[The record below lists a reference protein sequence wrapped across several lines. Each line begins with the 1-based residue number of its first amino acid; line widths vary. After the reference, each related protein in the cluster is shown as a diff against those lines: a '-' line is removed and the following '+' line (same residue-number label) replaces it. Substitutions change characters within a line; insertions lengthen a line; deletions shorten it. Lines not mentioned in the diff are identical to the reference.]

1 MFYLK
6 LAGQNIRKSMGVFAS
21 FVLASLVLFTLICS
35 MFLLMLSPVMET
47 MGSGAV
53 SIGLGVVVLTIFSV
67 IIEIYSF
74 NFLMKQRAREFGL
87 YNMLGMNK
95 KKVALI
101 ASLELIMIFLLVVVL
116 GSVLAGVFANVL
128 YLIFVNL
135 TNYSDLHFSI
145 SPLAF
150 AMTASLFAGIF
161 FLLELLA
168 IRTIGK
174 TSPLILFRASEKGE
188 KEPKGNVLLAALGVV
203 GLGIGYYLSL
213 SSKAEG
219 VALIFR
225 FFIAVLFVIAGTYLF
240 YISFMTWY
248 LKARRKNKRYF
259 YTPEH
264 FITTSQMIFRMKQH
278 AKGLANIT
286 LLAVMAFVTIATT
299 TSLYTGMSSMTSGL
313 YPKETSITYKVADRS
328 QGESAYQ
335 QSVLS
340 HFPEKAEDS
349 LSYLTYQAGLVYDGG
364 KEIVISP
371 ETIANKEIVISPETI
386 ANPNFSKM
394 AFTYFITQDDF
405 RKLGNDLPELAANQV
420 AFMRPSEKPL
430 LKKLVLGDHTFENVA
445 NLDQAIFP
453 DITNTLNA
461 AVMVVS
467 DDTVLNTVREYYESN
482 NPQGYQVS
490 LDYRVFTDLTDEEV
504 TSIGEQTGDSYN
516 INDANGEFLGY
527 AMQKSDFN
535 NLLMGFR
542 GGFLFTGFLLGISFL
557 LGAALIIYYKQY
569 SEGHEDKKSYKI
581 LQEVG
586 MSATAVKKTINS
598 QTLTVFFMPLAM
610 ATLHFVISLVMLKQ
624 MLLTLGVTS
633 SLMIYT
639 VSGITLLAVALIYFV
654 IYKWTSR
661 TYYRII
667 ER

>member
-6 LAGQNIRKSMGVFAS
+6 LAGQNIRKSMGVFAP

-35 MFLLMLSPVMET
+35 MFLLMLSPVMKS
-47 MGSGAV
+47 MGTGAV
-53 SIGLGVVVLTIFSV
+53 SIGLGIVVLTIFSL
-67 IIEIYSF
+67 IMEIYSF
-74 NFLMKQRAREFGL
+74 NFLMQQRTREFGL

-95 KKVALI
+95 KKVALV
-101 ASLELIMIFLLVVVL
+101 ASIELFFIFLLVIVL
-116 GSVLAGVFANVL
+116 GSALAGVFANVL

-150 AMTASLFAGIF
+150 AMTAFLFAVIF
-161 FLLELLA
+161 FILELLA

-174 TSPLILFRASEKGE
+174 TSSLILFRASEKGE
-188 KEPKGNVLLAALGVV
+188 KEPKGNVLLAALGVLS
-203 GLGIGYYLSL
+203 LGVGYYLSL
-213 SSKAEG
+213 SSKAAG
-219 VALIFR
+219 LAVIYR

-278 AKGLANIT
+278 ATGLANIT
-286 LLAVMAFVTIATT
+286 LLSVMAFVTIATT
-299 TSLYTGMSSMTSGL
+299 TSLYTGMSSMTSRL
-313 YPKETSITYKVADRS
+313 YPKETSITYPVSDRS
-328 QGESAYQ
+328 QGETVYQ

-340 HFPEKAEDS
+340 HFPEKTHDS

-364 KEIVISP
+364 EEIVISP
-371 ETIANKEIVISPETI
+371 VTISDPD
-386 ANPNFSKM
+386 FSKI

-420 AFMRPSEKPL
+420 AFIRPSEKPS
-430 LKKLVLGDHTFENVA
+430 LKKLVLGEQTFENVV

-461 AVMVVS
+461 AVIVVS

-482 NPQGYQVS
+482 KPQGYPVS

-504 TSIGEQTGDSYN
+504 ASIGQQTGDSYN

-535 NLLMGFR
+535 NMLLGFT

-557 LGAALIIYYKQY
+557 LGVALIIYYKQY

-586 MSATAVKKTINS
+586 MSQKAVKKTINS
-598 QTLTVFFMPLAM
+598 QTLLVFFMPLAM
-610 ATLHFVISLVMLKQ
+610 ATLHFFVALVMLKQ
-624 MLLTLGVTS
+624 MLMVFGVVS
-633 SLMIYT
+633 SSMIYT
-639 VSGITLLAVALIYFV
+639 VSGITLLAVALFYFI

>member
-6 LAGQNIRKSMGVFAS
+6 LAGQNIRKSMGVFAP

-35 MFLLMLSPVMET
+35 MFLLMLSPVMKT
-47 MGSGAV
+47 MGTGAV
-53 SIGLGVVVLTIFSV
+53 SIGLGVVVLTIFSL
-67 IIEIYSF
+67 IMEIYSF
-74 NFLMKQRAREFGL
+74 NFLMQQRTREFGL

-95 KKVALI
+95 KKVALV
-101 ASLELIMIFLLVVVL
+101 ASIELFFIFLLVIVL
-116 GSVLAGVFANVL
+116 GSALAGVFANVL

-150 AMTASLFAGIF
+150 AMTAFLFAGIF
-161 FLLELLA
+161 FILELLA

-188 KEPKGNVLLAALGVV
+188 KEPRGNLLLAALGVIS
-203 GLGIGYYLSL
+203 LGVGYYLSL
-213 SSKAEG
+213 SSKAAG
-219 VALIFR
+219 LAVIYR

-248 LKARRKNKRYF
+248 LKARRKNKGYF

-278 AKGLANIT
+278 ATGLANIT

-299 TSLYTGMSSMTSGL
+299 TSLYTGMANMTSGL
-313 YPKETSITYKVADRS
+313 YPKETSITYPVADRS
-328 QGESAYQ
+328 QGESVYQ

-340 HFPEKAEDS
+340 HFPEKADDS

-364 KEIVISP
+364 EEIVISP
-371 ETIANKEIVISPETI
+371 ETIS
-386 ANPNFSKM
+386 NPDFSKM
-394 AFTYFITQDDF
+394 AYTYFIAQDDF

-420 AFMRPSEKPL
+420 VFMRPSEKPS
-430 LKKLVLGDHTFENVA
+430 LKKLVLGDQNFENVA
-445 NLDQAIFP
+445 NLDKAIFP

-467 DDTVLNTVREYYESN
+467 DDSVLETIRSYYEAN

-504 TSIGEQTGDSYN
+504 ASIGQQTGDSYN
-516 INDANGEFLGY
+516 INNANGEFLGY

-535 NLLMGFR
+535 NMLMGFT

-569 SEGHEDKKSYKI
+569 SEGYEDKKSYKI

-586 MSATAVKKTINS
+586 MSQKAVKKTINS
-598 QTLTVFFMPLAM
+598 QTILVFFMPLAM
-610 ATLHFVISLVMLKQ
+610 ATLHFVVALVMLKQ
-624 MLLTLGVTS
+624 MLMMFGVVS
-633 SLMIYT
+633 SSMIYT
-639 VSGITLLAVALIYFV
+639 VSVITLMAVALIYFV

>member
-6 LAGQNIRKSMGVFAS
+6 LAGQNIRKSMGVFAP

-35 MFLLMLSPVMET
+35 MFLLMLSPVMKT

-67 IIEIYSF
+67 IMEIYSF

-101 ASLELIMIFLLVVVL
+101 ASLELMMIFLLVVVL

-128 YLIFVNL
+128 YLIFVNI
-135 TNYSDLHFSI
+135 THYSDLHFGI
-145 SPLAF
+145 APLAF
-150 AMTASLFAGIF
+150 AMTAFLFAGIF

-203 GLGIGYYLSL
+203 GLGVGYYLSL
-213 SSKAEG
+213 SSKSAG
-219 VALIFR
+219 LAVIYR

-278 AKGLANIT
+278 ATGLANIT

-299 TSLYTGMSSMTSGL
+299 TSLYTGMSSMTGAL
-313 YPKETSITYKVADRS
+313 YPKETSITYKVSDRS
-328 QGESAYQ
+328 QGEAAYQ

-340 HFPEKAEDS
+340 HFPEKANDS

-364 KEIVISP
+364 EEIVISP
-371 ETIANKEIVISPETI
+371 KNIS
-386 ANPNFSKM
+386 NPDFSKM
-394 AFTYFITQDDF
+394 AFTYFITQGDF

-420 AFMRPSEKPL
+420 VFMRPSEKPS
-430 LKKLVLGDHTFENVA
+430 LKKLVLGDQSFENVA
-445 NLDQAIFP
+445 NLDKAIFP

-504 TSIGEQTGDSYN
+504 ASIGEQTGEIYEILDE
-516 INDANGEFLGY
+516 NGEYIGNV
-527 AMQKSDFN
+527 MQRSDFN
-535 NLLMGFR
+535 NLLMGFT

-586 MSATAVKKTINS
+586 MSTAAVKKTINS
-598 QTLTVFFMPLAM
+598 QILIVFFMPLVM
-610 ATLHFVISLVMLKQ
+610 ATLHFVIALVMLKQ
-624 MLLTLGVTS
+624 MLLSFGVTS

>member
-6 LAGQNIRKSMGVFAS
+6 LAGQNIRKSMGVFAP

-35 MFLLMLSPVMET
+35 MFLLMLSPVMKS
-47 MGSGAV
+47 MGTGAV
-53 SIGLGVVVLTIFSV
+53 SIGLGVVVLTIFSL
-67 IIEIYSF
+67 IMEIYSF
-74 NFLMKQRAREFGL
+74 NFLMQQRTREFGL
-87 YNMLGMNK
+87 YNVLGMNK
-95 KKVALI
+95 KKVALV
-101 ASLELIMIFLLVVVL
+101 ASIELFFIFLLVIVL
-116 GSVLAGVFANVL
+116 GSALAGVFANVL

-150 AMTASLFAGIF
+150 AMTAFLFAVIF
-161 FLLELLA
+161 FILELLA

-188 KEPKGNVLLAALGVV
+188 KEPKGNVLLAALGVLS
-203 GLGIGYYLSL
+203 LGVGYYLSL
-213 SSKAEG
+213 SSKAAG
-219 VALIFR
+219 LAVIYR

-248 LKARRKNKRYF
+248 LKAHRKNKRYF

-264 FITTSQMIFRMKQH
+264 FVTTSQMIFRMKQH
-278 AKGLANIT
+278 ATGLANIT
-286 LLAVMAFVTIATT
+286 LLSVMAFVTIATT
-299 TSLYTGMSSMTSGL
+299 TSLYTGMSSMTSRL
-313 YPKETSITYKVADRS
+313 YPKETSITYPVSDRS
-328 QGESAYQ
+328 QGETVYQ

-340 HFPEKAEDS
+340 HFPEKAHDS

-364 KEIVISP
+364 EEIVISP
-371 ETIANKEIVISPETI
+371 VTISDPD
-386 ANPNFSKM
+386 FSKI

-405 RKLGNDLPELAANQV
+405 RKLGNDLPELATNQV
-420 AFMRPSEKPL
+420 AFIRPSEKPS
-430 LKKLVLGDHTFENVA
+430 LKKLVLGEQTFENVV
-445 NLDQAIFP
+445 NLDQAILP

-467 DDTVLNTVREYYESN
+467 DDSVLETIRSYNEAN

-490 LDYRVFTDLTDEEV
+490 LDYRVFTDLTDEELV
-504 TSIGEQTGDSYN
+504 TAGILNE
-516 INDANGEFLGY
+516 NGEYLGNV
-527 AMQKSDFN
+527 MQRTDFN
-535 NLLMGFR
+535 NMLLGFT

-557 LGAALIIYYKQY
+557 LGVALIIYYKQY

-586 MSATAVKKTINS
+586 MSQKAVKKTINS
-598 QTLTVFFMPLAM
+598 QTLLVFFMPLAM
-610 ATLHFVISLVMLKQ
+610 ATLHFFVALVMLKQ
-624 MLLTLGVTS
+624 MLMVFGVVS
-633 SLMIYT
+633 SSMIYT

>member
-6 LAGQNIRKSMGVFAS
+6 LAGQNIRKSMGVFAP

-35 MFLLMLSPVMET
+35 MFLLMLSPVMKT
-47 MGSGAV
+47 MGYGAV
-53 SIGLGVVVLTIFSV
+53 SIGLGVIVLTIFSV
-67 IIEIYSF
+67 IMEIYSF

-101 ASLELIMIFLLVVVL
+101 ASLELMMIFLLVVVL
-116 GSVLAGVFANVL
+116 GSVLAGVFSNVL
-128 YLIFVNL
+128 YLIFVNI
-135 TNYSDLHFSI
+135 THYSDLHFGI
-145 SPLAF
+145 APLAF
-150 AMTASLFAGIF
+150 VMTAFLFAGIF

-188 KEPKGNVLLAALGVV
+188 REPKGNVLLAALGVV
-203 GLGIGYYLSL
+203 GLGVGYYLSL
-213 SSKAEG
+213 SSKAAG
-219 VALIFR
+219 VGVIYR
-225 FFIAVLFVIAGTYLF
+225 FFIAVLFVVAGTYLF

-278 AKGLANIT
+278 ATGLANIT

-299 TSLYTGMSSMTSGL
+299 TSLYTGMSSMTGAL
-313 YPKETSITYKVADRS
+313 YPKETSITYPVSDRS
-328 QGESAYQ
+328 QGEAAYQ

-364 KEIVISP
+364 SEIIISP
-371 ETIANKEIVISPETI
+371 ETIS
-386 ANPNFSKM
+386 NPDFSKI

-420 AFMRPSEKPL
+420 VFMHPSEKPS
-430 LKKLVLGDHTFENVA
+430 LKKLVLGEQTFENVA
-445 NLDQAIFP
+445 NLDTAIFP

-467 DDTVLNTVREYYESN
+467 DDSVLETIRSYFEAN

-490 LDYRVFTDLTDEEV
+490 LDYRVFTDLTDEELV
-504 TSIGEQTGDSYN
+504 TAGILNE
-516 INDANGEFLGY
+516 NGEYLGNV
-527 AMQKSDFN
+527 MQRTDFN
-535 NLLMGFR
+535 NMLMGFT

-569 SEGHEDKKSYKI
+569 SEGYEDKKSYKI

-586 MSATAVKKTINS
+586 MSQQAVKKTINS
-598 QTLTVFFMPLAM
+598 QTLLVFFMPLAM
-610 ATLHFVISLVMLKQ
+610 ATLHFVVALVMLKQ
-624 MLLTLGVTS
+624 MLMMFGVVS
-633 SLMIYT
+633 SSMIYM
-639 VSGITLLAVALIYFV
+639 VSGITLLAVALIYFI

>member
-6 LAGQNIRKSMGVFAS
+6 LAGQNIRKSMGVFAP

-35 MFLLMLSPVMET
+35 MFLIMLSPVMKT
-47 MGSGAV
+47 MGSGAI
-53 SIGLGVVVLTIFSV
+53 SIGLGVIILTIFSV
-67 IIEIYSF
+67 IMEIYSF

-101 ASLELIMIFLLVVVL
+101 ASLELMMIFLLVVVL

-128 YLIFVNL
+128 YLIFVNI
-135 TNYSDLHFSI
+135 THYSDLHFGI
-145 SPLAF
+145 EPLAF
-150 AMTASLFAGIF
+150 VMTAFLFAGFF

-188 KEPKGNVLLAALGVV
+188 REPKGNVLLAALGVFS
-203 GLGIGYYLSL
+203 LGMGYYLSL

-219 VALIFR
+219 LAVIYR

-278 AKGLANIT
+278 ATGLANIT

-299 TSLYTGMSSMTSGL
+299 TSLYTGMSSMTGAL
-313 YPKETSITYKVADRS
+313 YPKETSITYKVSDRS
-328 QGESAYQ
+328 QGEMAFQ

-340 HFPEKAEDS
+340 HFPEKADDS

-364 KEIVISP
+364 EEIVISP
-371 ETIANKEIVISPETI
+371 KNIS
-386 ANPNFSKM
+386 NPDFSKM

-420 AFMRPSEKPL
+420 VFMRPSEKPS
-430 LKKLVLGDHTFENVA
+430 LKKLVLGDQSFENVA
-445 NLDQAIFP
+445 NLDKAIFP

-467 DDTVLNTVREYYESN
+467 DDTVLNAVREYYESN
-482 NPQGYQVS
+482 NPQGYLVS

-504 TSIGEQTGDSYN
+504 LSLGEQSGEIYEILDE
-516 INDANGEFLGY
+516 NGEYLGNV
-527 AMQKSDFN
+527 MQRTDFN
-535 NLLMGFR
+535 NLLMGFT

-557 LGAALIIYYKQY
+557 LGTALIIYYKQY

-586 MSATAVKKTINS
+586 MSQKAVKKTINS
-598 QTLTVFFMPLAM
+598 QTLTVFFMPLVM
-610 ATLHFVISLVMLKQ
+610 ATLHFVIALIMLKQ
-624 MLLTLGVTS
+624 MLLSFGVTS

-639 VSGITLLAVALIYFV
+639 VSGITLLAVTLIYFV

>member
-6 LAGQNIRKSMGVFAS
+6 LAGQNIRKSMGVFAP

-35 MFLLMLSPVMET
+35 MFLLMLSPVMKT

-67 IIEIYSF
+67 IMEIYSF

-101 ASLELIMIFLLVVVL
+101 ASLELMMIFLLVVVL

-135 TNYSDLHFSI
+135 TNYSDLHFGI
-145 SPLAF
+145 APLAF
-150 AMTASLFAGIF
+150 AMTAFLFAGIF
-161 FLLELLA
+161 FILELLA

-174 TSPLILFRASEKGE
+174 TSPLILFSASEKGE
-188 KEPKGNVLLAALGVV
+188 KEPRGNFLLAALGVLS
-203 GLGIGYYLSL
+203 LGVGYYLSL
-213 SSKAEG
+213 SSQSAG
-219 VALIFR
+219 VGVIYR

-248 LKARRKNKRYF
+248 LKARRKNKGYF

-278 AKGLANIT
+278 ATGLANIT

-371 ETIANKEIVISPETI
+371 ETIANPD
-386 ANPNFSKM
+386 FSKI
-394 AFTYFITQDDF
+394 AFTYFVTQDDF

-420 AFMRPSEKPL
+420 AFIRPSEMPL
-430 LKKLVLGDHTFENVA
+430 LEKVTLGDSTFENVV
-445 NLDQAIFP
+445 NLDTAIFP

-467 DDTVLNTVREYYESN
+467 DDSVLETIRSYYESN

-490 LDYRVFTDLTDEEV
+490 LDYRVFTDMTNEEV
-504 TSIGEQTGDSYN
+504 ATLGEQAGDAYN
-516 INDANGEFLGY
+516 ISDANGESLGY
-527 AMQKSDFN
+527 VMQKTDFTN
-535 NLLMGFR
+535 MIMGFR

-586 MSATAVKKTINS
+586 MSAAAVKKTINS

-667 ER
+667 KR

>member
-6 LAGQNIRKSMGVFAS
+6 LAGQNIRKSMGVFAP
-21 FVLASLVLFTLICS
+21 FILASLVLFTLICS
-35 MFLLMLSPVMET
+35 MFLLMLSPVMKS
-47 MGSGAV
+47 MGTGAV
-53 SIGLGVVVLTIFSV
+53 SIGLGVVVLTIFSL
-67 IIEIYSF
+67 IMEIYSF
-74 NFLMKQRAREFGL
+74 NFLMQQRTREFGL

-95 KKVALI
+95 KKVALV
-101 ASLELIMIFLLVVVL
+101 ASIELFFIFLLVIVL
-116 GSVLAGVFANVL
+116 GSALAGVFANVL

-150 AMTASLFAGIF
+150 AMTAFLFAVIF
-161 FLLELLA
+161 FILELLA

-174 TSPLILFRASEKGE
+174 TSSLILFRASEKGE
-188 KEPKGNVLLAALGVV
+188 KEPKGNVLLAALGVLS
-203 GLGIGYYLSL
+203 LGVGYYLSL
-213 SSKAEG
+213 SSKAAG
-219 VALIFR
+219 VGVIYR

-278 AKGLANIT
+278 ATGLANIT
-286 LLAVMAFVTIATT
+286 LLSVMAFVTIATT
-299 TSLYTGMSSMTSGL
+299 TSLYTGMSSMTSAL
-313 YPKETSITYKVADRS
+313 YPKETSITYPVSDRS
-328 QGESAYQ
+328 QGETVYQ

-340 HFPEKAEDS
+340 HFPEKANDN

-364 KEIVISP
+364 EEFVISP
-371 ETIANKEIVISPETI
+371 VTISDPD
-386 ANPNFSKM
+386 FSKI

-420 AFMRPSEKPL
+420 AFIRPSEKPS
-430 LKKLVLGDHTFENVA
+430 LKKLVLGEQTFENVV

-453 DITNTLNA
+453 NITNTLNA
-461 AVMVVS
+461 AVIVVS

-482 NPQGYQVS
+482 KPQGYPVS
-490 LDYRVFTDLTDEEV
+490 LDYRVFTDLTNEEV
-504 TSIGEQTGDSYN
+504 SSIGQQAGDAYN
-516 INDANGEFLGY
+516 ISDANGEFIGY
-527 AMQKSDFN
+527 VMQKTDFN
-535 NLLMGFR
+535 NMIMGFT

-586 MSATAVKKTINS
+586 MSHQTVMKTINS
-598 QTLTVFFMPLAM
+598 QTLLVFFMPLAM
-610 ATLHFVISLVMLKQ
+610 ATLHFVVALVMLKQ
-624 MLLTLGVTS
+624 MLMMFGVVS
-633 SLMIYT
+633 SSMIYT

-661 TYYRII
+661 IYYRII

>member
-6 LAGQNIRKSMGVFAS
+6 LAGQNIRKSMGVFAP

-35 MFLLMLSPVMET
+35 MFLLMLSPVMKT
-47 MGSGAV
+47 MGTGAV
-53 SIGLGVVVLTIFSV
+53 SIGLGVVVLTIFSL
-67 IIEIYSF
+67 IMEIYSF
-74 NFLMKQRAREFGL
+74 NFLMQQRTREFGL

-95 KKVALI
+95 KKVALV
-101 ASLELIMIFLLVVVL
+101 ASIELLFIFLLVIVL
-116 GSVLAGVFANVL
+116 GSALAGVFSNVL

-135 TNYSDLHFSI
+135 TNFSDLHFSI
-145 SPLAF
+145 SALAF
-150 AMTASLFAGIF
+150 AMTTFLFAGIF
-161 FLLELLA
+161 FILELLA

-188 KEPKGNVLLAALGVV
+188 KEPRGNLLLAALAVLSLGV
-203 GLGIGYYLSL
+203 GYYLSL
-213 SSKAEG
+213 SSQSAG
-219 VALIFR
+219 LAVIYR

-278 AKGLANIT
+278 ATGLANIT

-299 TSLYTGMSSMTSGL
+299 TSLYTGMANMTSGL
-313 YPKETSITYKVADRS
+313 YPKETSITYHVADRS

-340 HFPEKAEDS
+340 HFPEKANDS

-371 ETIANKEIVISPETI
+371 ETIANPD
-386 ANPNFSKM
+386 FSKM
-394 AFTYFITQDDF
+394 AFTYFITQEDF

-430 LKKLVLGDHTFENVA
+430 LEKVTLGDSSFENVA
-445 NLDQAIFP
+445 NLDTAIFP

-467 DDTVLNTVREYYESN
+467 DDSVLETIRSYYESN

-490 LDYRVFTDLTDEEV
+490 LDYRVFTDMTNEELAKV
-504 TSIGEQTGDSYN
+504 GEQAGDAYN
-516 INDANGEFLGY
+516 ISDASGESFGY
-527 AMQKSDFN
+527 VMQKTDFN
-535 NLLMGFR
+535 NMIMGFT

-586 MSATAVKKTINS
+586 MSQQAVKKTINS
-598 QTLTVFFMPLAM
+598 QTLLVFFMPLAM
-610 ATLHFVISLVMLKQ
+610 ATLHFVVALVMLKQ
-624 MLLTLGVTS
+624 MLMVFGVVS
-633 SLMIYT
+633 SSMIYT
-639 VSGITLLAVALIYFV
+639 VSGITLLVIALIYFI

>member
-6 LAGQNIRKSMGVFAS
+6 LAGQNIRKSMGVFAP

-35 MFLLMLSPVMET
+35 MFLLMLSPVMKS
-47 MGSGAV
+47 MGTGAV
-53 SIGLGVVVLTIFSV
+53 SIGLGVVVLTIFSL
-67 IIEIYSF
+67 IMEIYSF
-74 NFLMKQRAREFGL
+74 NFLMQQRTREFGL

-95 KKVALI
+95 KKVALV
-101 ASLELIMIFLLVVVL
+101 ASIELFFIFLLVIVL
-116 GSVLAGVFANVL
+116 GSALAGVFANVL

-150 AMTASLFAGIF
+150 AMTAFLFAVIF
-161 FLLELLA
+161 FILELLA

-174 TSPLILFRASEKGE
+174 TSSLILFRASEKGE
-188 KEPKGNVLLAALGVV
+188 KEPKGNVLLAALGVLS
-203 GLGIGYYLSL
+203 LGVGYYLSL
-213 SSKAEG
+213 SSKAAG
-219 VALIFR
+219 LAVIYR

-264 FITTSQMIFRMKQH
+264 FVTTSQMIFRMKQH
-278 AKGLANIT
+278 ATGLANIT
-286 LLAVMAFVTIATT
+286 LLSVMAFVTIATT
-299 TSLYTGMSSMTSGL
+299 TSLYTGMSSMTSRL
-313 YPKETSITYKVADRS
+313 YPKETSITYPVSDRS
-328 QGESAYQ
+328 QGETVYQ

-340 HFPEKAEDS
+340 HFPEKAHDS

-364 KEIVISP
+364 EEIVISP
-371 ETIANKEIVISPETI
+371 VTIS
-386 ANPNFSKM
+386 NPDFSKI

-420 AFMRPSEKPL
+420 AFIRPSEKPS
-430 LKKLVLGDHTFENVA
+430 LKKLVLGEQTFENVV
-445 NLDQAIFP
+445 NLDQAILP

-467 DDTVLNTVREYYESN
+467 DDSVLETIRSYYEAN

-490 LDYRVFTDLTDEEV
+490 LDYRVFTDMTNEEV
-504 TSIGEQTGDSYN
+504 ATLGEQAGDAYN
-516 INDANGEFLGY
+516 ISDANGEFIGY
-527 AMQKSDFN
+527 VMQKTDFN
-535 NLLMGFR
+535 NMIMGFI

-586 MSATAVKKTINS
+586 MSQQTVKKTIDS
-598 QTLTVFFMPLAM
+598 QTLLVFFMPLAM
-610 ATLHFVISLVMLKQ
+610 ATLHFVVALVMLKQ
-624 MLLTLGVTS
+624 MLMMFGVVS
-633 SLMIYT
+633 SSMIYT
-639 VSGITLLAVALIYFV
+639 ISGITLLAVALIYFV

>member
-6 LAGQNIRKSMGVFAS
+6 LAGQNIRKSMGVFAP

-35 MFLLMLSPVMET
+35 MFLLMLSPVMKS
-47 MGSGAV
+47 MGTGAV
-53 SIGLGVVVLTIFSV
+53 SIGLGVVVLTIFSL
-67 IIEIYSF
+67 IMEIYSF
-74 NFLMKQRAREFGL
+74 NFLMQQRTREFGL

-95 KKVALI
+95 KKVALV
-101 ASLELIMIFLLVVVL
+101 ASIELFFIFLLVIVL
-116 GSVLAGVFANVL
+116 GSALAGVFANVL

-150 AMTASLFAGIF
+150 AMTAFLFAVIF
-161 FLLELLA
+161 FILELLA

-174 TSPLILFRASEKGE
+174 TSSLILFRASEKGE
-188 KEPKGNVLLAALGVV
+188 KEPKGNVLLAALGVLS
-203 GLGIGYYLSL
+203 LGVGYYLSL
-213 SSKAEG
+213 SSKAAG
-219 VALIFR
+219 LAVIYR

-264 FITTSQMIFRMKQH
+264 FVTTSQMIFRMKQH
-278 AKGLANIT
+278 ATGLANIT
-286 LLAVMAFVTIATT
+286 LLSVMAFVTIATT
-299 TSLYTGMSSMTSGL
+299 TSLYTGMSSMTSRL
-313 YPKETSITYKVADRS
+313 YPKETSITYPVSDRS
-328 QGESAYQ
+328 QGETVYQ

-340 HFPEKAEDS
+340 HFPEKAHDS

-364 KEIVISP
+364 EEIVISP
-371 ETIANKEIVISPETI
+371 VTISDPD
-386 ANPNFSKM
+386 FSKI
-394 AFTYFITQDDF
+394 AFTYFITQGDF

-420 AFMRPSEKPL
+420 AFIRPSEKPS
-430 LKKLVLGDHTFENVA
+430 LKKLVLGEQTFENVV
-445 NLDQAIFP
+445 NLDQAILP

-467 DDTVLNTVREYYESN
+467 DDSVLETIRSYYQAN

-490 LDYRVFTDLTDEEV
+490 LDYRVFTDMTNEEV
-504 TSIGEQTGDSYN
+504 ATLGEQAGDAYN
-516 INDANGEFLGY
+516 ISDANGEFIGY
-527 AMQKSDFN
+527 VMQKTDFN
-535 NLLMGFR
+535 NMIMGFT

-586 MSATAVKKTINS
+586 MSQQTVKKTIDS
-598 QTLTVFFMPLAM
+598 QTLLVFFMPLAM
-610 ATLHFVISLVMLKQ
+610 ATLHFVVALVMLKQ
-624 MLLTLGVTS
+624 MLMMFGVVS
-633 SLMIYT
+633 SSMIYT
-639 VSGITLLAVALIYFV
+639 ISGITLLAVALICFV

>member
-6 LAGQNIRKSMGVFAS
+6 LAGQNIRKSMGVFAP

-35 MFLLMLSPVMET
+35 MFLLMLSPVMKS
-47 MGSGAV
+47 MGTGAV
-53 SIGLGVVVLTIFSV
+53 SIGLGVVVLTIFSL
-67 IIEIYSF
+67 IMEIYSF
-74 NFLMKQRAREFGL
+74 NFLMQQRTREFGL

-95 KKVALI
+95 KKVALV
-101 ASLELIMIFLLVVVL
+101 ASIELFFIFLLVIVL
-116 GSVLAGVFANVL
+116 GSALAGVFANVL

-150 AMTASLFAGIF
+150 AMTAFLFAVIF
-161 FLLELLA
+161 FILELLA

-174 TSPLILFRASEKGE
+174 TSPLILFRASEMGE
-188 KEPKGNVLLAALGVV
+188 KEPKGNVLLAALGVLS
-203 GLGIGYYLSL
+203 LGVGYYLSL
-213 SSKAEG
+213 SSKAAG
-219 VALIFR
+219 LAVIYR
-225 FFIAVLFVIAGTYLF
+225 FFIAVLFVIAGSYLF

-248 LKARRKNKRYF
+248 LKAHRKNKRYF

-278 AKGLANIT
+278 ATGLANIT
-286 LLAVMAFVTIATT
+286 LLSVMAFVTIATT
-299 TSLYTGMSSMTSGL
+299 TSLYTGMSSMTSRL
-313 YPKETSITYKVADRS
+313 YPKETSITYPVSDRS
-328 QGESAYQ
+328 QGETVYQ

-340 HFPEKAEDS
+340 HFPEKAHDS

-364 KEIVISP
+364 EEIVISP
-371 ETIANKEIVISPETI
+371 VTISDPD
-386 ANPNFSKM
+386 FSKI
-394 AFTYFITQDDF
+394 AFTYFITQGDF

-420 AFMRPSEKPL
+420 AFIRPSEKPS
-430 LKKLVLGDHTFENVA
+430 LKKLVLGEQTFENVV

-461 AVMVVS
+461 AVIVVS

-482 NPQGYQVS
+482 KPQGYPVS

-504 TSIGEQTGDSYN
+504 ASIGQQTGDSYN

-535 NLLMGFR
+535 NMLLGFT

-557 LGAALIIYYKQY
+557 LGVALIIYYKQY

-586 MSATAVKKTINS
+586 MSQKAVKKTINS
-598 QTLTVFFMPLAM
+598 QTLLVFFMPLAM
-610 ATLHFVISLVMLKQ
+610 ATLHFFVALVMLKQ
-624 MLLTLGVTS
+624 MLMVFGVVS
-633 SLMIYT
+633 SSMIYR
-639 VSGITLLAVALIYFV
+639 VSGITLLAVALFYFI

>member
-1 MFYLK
+1 
-6 LAGQNIRKSMGVFAS
+6 MGVFAP

-35 MFLLMLSPVMET
+35 MFLLMLSPVMKT
-47 MGSGAV
+47 MGTGAV
-53 SIGLGVVVLTIFSV
+53 SIGLGVVVLTIFSL
-67 IIEIYSF
+67 IMEIYSF
-74 NFLMKQRAREFGL
+74 NFLMQQRTREFGL

-101 ASLELIMIFLLVVVL
+101 ASLELMMIFLLVVVL
-116 GSVLAGVFANVL
+116 GSVLAGVFSNVL

-135 TNYSDLHFSI
+135 THYSDLHFGI
-145 SPLAF
+145 APLAF
-150 AMTASLFAGIF
+150 VMTAFLFAGIF

-188 KEPKGNVLLAALGVV
+188 KEPRGNVLLAALGVV
-203 GLGIGYYLSL
+203 GLGVGYYLSL
-213 SSKAEG
+213 SSKAVG
-219 VALIFR
+219 LDVIYR

-278 AKGLANIT
+278 ATGLANIT

-299 TSLYTGMSSMTSGL
+299 TSLYTGMSSMTGGL
-313 YPKETSITYKVADRS
+313 YPKETSITYKVSNRS
-328 QGESAYQ
+328 QGEMAFQ

-340 HFPEKAEDS
+340 HFPEKANDN

-364 KEIVISP
+364 EEIIISP
-371 ETIANKEIVISPETI
+371 ETIS
-386 ANPNFSKM
+386 NPDFSKM

-420 AFMRPSEKPL
+420 AFMRPSEMPSLEK
-430 LKKLVLGDHTFENVA
+430 VTLGDSSFENVA
-445 NLDQAIFP
+445 NLDTAIFP

-461 AVMVVS
+461 AVMAVS
-467 DDTVLNTVREYYESN
+467 DDSVLETIRSYFEAN

-490 LDYRVFTDLTDEEV
+490 LDYRVFTDLTNEEV
-504 TSIGEQTGDSYN
+504 TKVGEQSGEIYEILDE
-516 INDANGEFLGY
+516 NGEYLGNV
-527 AMQKSDFN
+527 MQRTDFN
-535 NLLMGFR
+535 NMLMGFT

-569 SEGHEDKKSYKI
+569 SEGYEDKKSYKI

-586 MSATAVKKTINS
+586 MSQKAVKKTINS
-598 QTLTVFFMPLAM
+598 QTLLVFFMPLAM
-610 ATLHFVISLVMLKQ
+610 ATLHFVVALVMLKQ
-624 MLLTLGVTS
+624 MLMMFGVVS
-633 SLMIYT
+633 SSMIYT
-639 VSGITLLAVALIYFV
+639 VSGITLLAVALIYFI

>member
-6 LAGQNIRKSMGVFAS
+6 LAGQNIRKSMGVFAP

-35 MFLLMLSPVMET
+35 MFLLMLSPVMKT
-47 MGSGAV
+47 MGTGAV
-53 SIGLGVVVLTIFSV
+53 SIGLGVVVLTIFSL
-67 IIEIYSF
+67 IMEIYSF
-74 NFLMKQRAREFGL
+74 NFLMQQRTREFGL

-95 KKVALI
+95 KKVALV
-101 ASLELIMIFLLVVVL
+101 ASIELFFIFLLVIVL
-116 GSVLAGVFANVL
+116 GSALAGVFANVL

-150 AMTASLFAGIF
+150 AMTAFLFVGIF
-161 FLLELLA
+161 FILELLA

-188 KEPKGNVLLAALGVV
+188 KEPRGNLLLAALGVLS
-203 GLGIGYYLSL
+203 LGVGYYLSL
-213 SSKAEG
+213 SSKAAG
-219 VALIFR
+219 VGVIYR
-225 FFIAVLFVIAGTYLF
+225 FFIAVLFVVAGTYLF

-248 LKARRKNKRYF
+248 LKARRKNKHYF
-259 YTPEH
+259 YKPEH

-278 AKGLANIT
+278 ATGLANIT

-299 TSLYTGMSSMTSGL
+299 TSLYTGMSSMTGAL
-313 YPKETSITYKVADRS
+313 YPKETSITYPVSDRS
-328 QGESAYQ
+328 QGEAAFQ

-340 HFPEKAEDS
+340 HFPEKANDN

-364 KEIVISP
+364 EEIVISP
-371 ETIANKEIVISPETI
+371 ETIS
-386 ANPNFSKM
+386 NPDFSKI

-420 AFMRPSEKPL
+420 VFMRPSEKPS
-430 LKKLVLGDHTFENVA
+430 LKKLVLGEQTFENVA
-445 NLDQAIFP
+445 NLDTAIFP

-467 DDTVLNTVREYYESN
+467 DDSVLETIRSYFEAN

-490 LDYRVFTDLTDEEV
+490 LDYRVFTELTNEEV
-504 TSIGEQTGDSYN
+504 AKVGEQS
-516 INDANGEFLGY
+516 GEIYEILDESGEYLGNV
-527 AMQKSDFN
+527 MQRTDFN
-535 NLLMGFR
+535 NMLMGFT

-569 SEGHEDKKSYKI
+569 SEGYEDKKSYKI

-586 MSATAVKKTINS
+586 MSQKAVKKTINS
-598 QTLTVFFMPLAM
+598 QTLLVFFMPLAM
-610 ATLHFVISLVMLKQ
+610 ATLHFVVALVMLKQ
-624 MLLTLGVTS
+624 MLMMFGVVS
-633 SLMIYT
+633 SSMIYT
-639 VSGITLLAVALIYFV
+639 VSGITLLAVALIYFI

>member
-6 LAGQNIRKSMGVFAS
+6 LAGQNIRKSMGVFAP

-35 MFLLMLSPVMET
+35 MFLLMLSPVMKT
-47 MGSGAV
+47 MGSGAI
-53 SIGLGVVVLTIFSV
+53 SIGLGVIVLTIFSV
-67 IIEIYSF
+67 IMEIYSF

-101 ASLELIMIFLLVVVL
+101 ASLELMMIFLLVVVL
-116 GSVLAGVFANVL
+116 GSVLAGVFSNVL
-128 YLIFVNL
+128 YLIFVNI
-135 TNYSDLHFSI
+135 THYSDLHFGI
-145 SPLAF
+145 EPLAF
-150 AMTASLFAGIF
+150 VMTAFLFAGFF

-188 KEPKGNVLLAALGVV
+188 KEPRGNVLLAALGVV
-203 GLGIGYYLSL
+203 GLGVGYYLSL

-219 VALIFR
+219 LAVIYR

-248 LKARRKNKRYF
+248 LKTHRKNKRYF

-278 AKGLANIT
+278 ATGLANIT

-299 TSLYTGMSSMTSGL
+299 TSLYTGMSSMTGAL
-313 YPKETSITYKVADRS
+313 YPKETSITYKVSDRS
-328 QGESAYQ
+328 QGEAAYQ

-340 HFPEKAEDS
+340 HFPEKANDN

-364 KEIVISP
+364 EEIVISP
-371 ETIANKEIVISPETI
+371 ETIS
-386 ANPNFSKM
+386 NPDFSKIS
-394 AFTYFITQDDF
+394 FTYFITQDDF

-420 AFMRPSEKPL
+420 TFMRLGEKPS
-430 LKKLVLGDHTFENVA
+430 LKKLVLGEQTFENVA
-445 NLDQAIFP
+445 NLDKAIFP
-453 DITNTLNA
+453 DIINTLNA

-467 DDTVLNTVREYYESN
+467 DDTVLNAVREYYESN
-482 NPQGYQVS
+482 NPQGYLVS

-504 TSIGEQTGDSYN
+504 AKVGEQAGDTYN
-516 INDANGEFLGY
+516 ISDANGESFGY
-527 AMQKSDFN
+527 AMQKTDFTN
-535 NLLMGFR
+535 MLMGFR

-586 MSATAVKKTINS
+586 MSAAAVKETINS
-598 QTLTVFFMPLAM
+598 QTLLVFFMPLAM

-624 MLLTLGVTS
+624 MLLIFGVTS

-639 VSGITLLAVALIYFV
+639 VSGITLLAVALIYYV

>member
-6 LAGQNIRKSMGVFAS
+6 LAGQNIRKSMGVFAP

-35 MFLLMLSPVMET
+35 MFLLMLSPVMKT

-67 IIEIYSF
+67 IMEIYSF
-74 NFLMKQRAREFGL
+74 NFLMQQRTREFGL

-95 KKVALI
+95 KKVALV
-101 ASLELIMIFLLVVVL
+101 ASIELFFIFLLVIVL
-116 GSVLAGVFANVL
+116 GSALAGVFANVL

-150 AMTASLFAGIF
+150 VMTAFLFAGIF
-161 FLLELLA
+161 FILELLA

-174 TSPLILFRASEKGE
+174 TSPLILFSASEKGE
-188 KEPKGNVLLAALGVV
+188 KEPRGNFLLAALGVLS
-203 GLGIGYYLSL
+203 LGVGYYLSL
-213 SSKAEG
+213 SSQSAG
-219 VALIFR
+219 VGVIYR

-248 LKARRKNKRYF
+248 LKARRKNKGYF

-278 AKGLANIT
+278 ATGLANIT

-299 TSLYTGMSSMTSGL
+299 TSLYTGMANMTSGL
-313 YPKETSITYKVADRS
+313 YPKETSITYPVADRS
-328 QGESAYQ
+328 QGEMAFQ

-340 HFPEKAEDS
+340 HFPEKAKDS

-364 KEIVISP
+364 S
-371 ETIANKEIVISPETI
+371 EIVISPETI
-386 ANPNFSKM
+386 ANPDFSKM
-394 AFTYFITQDDF
+394 AVTYFISQDDF
-405 RKLGNDLPELAANQV
+405 RKLGNDLPELVANQV
-420 AFMRPSEKPL
+420 AFMRPSEKPSL
-430 LKKLVLGDHTFENVA
+430 EKVTLGDSSFENVA
-445 NLDQAIFP
+445 NLDTATFP
-453 DITNTLNA
+453 DIINTLNA

-467 DDTVLNTVREYYESN
+467 DDSVLETIRSYYESN
-482 NPQGYQVS
+482 NPQGYTTS
-490 LDYRVFTDLTDEEV
+490 LDYRVFTDMTKEEV
-504 TSIGEQTGDSYN
+504 AKIGERAGN
-516 INDANGEFLGY
+516 IYTILDENGEYVGNI
-527 AMQKSDFN
+527 MQRTDFN
-535 NLLMGFR
+535 NMLMGFT

-586 MSATAVKKTINS
+586 MSQQAVKKTINS
-598 QTLTVFFMPLAM
+598 QTLLVFFMPLAM
-610 ATLHFVISLVMLKQ
+610 ATLHFVVALVMLKQ
-624 MLLTLGVTS
+624 MLLTFGVTS

>member
-6 LAGQNIRKSMGVFAS
+6 LAGQNIRKSMGVFAP

-35 MFLLMLSPVMET
+35 MFLLMLSPVMKS
-47 MGSGAV
+47 MGTGAV
-53 SIGLGVVVLTIFSV
+53 SIGLGIVVLTIFSL
-67 IIEIYSF
+67 IMEIYSF
-74 NFLMKQRAREFGL
+74 NFLMQQRTREFGL

-95 KKVALI
+95 KKVALV
-101 ASLELIMIFLLVVVL
+101 ASIELFFIFLLVIVL
-116 GSVLAGVFANVL
+116 GSALAGVFANVL

-150 AMTASLFAGIF
+150 AMTAFLFAVIF
-161 FLLELLA
+161 FILELLA

-174 TSPLILFRASEKGE
+174 TSSLILFRASEKGE
-188 KEPKGNVLLAALGVV
+188 KEPKGNVLLAALGVLS
-203 GLGIGYYLSL
+203 LGVGYYLSL
-213 SSKAEG
+213 SSKAAG
-219 VALIFR
+219 LAVIYR

-278 AKGLANIT
+278 ATGLANIT
-286 LLAVMAFVTIATT
+286 LLSVMAFVTIATT
-299 TSLYTGMSSMTSGL
+299 TSLYTGMSSMTSRL
-313 YPKETSITYKVADRS
+313 YPKETSITYPVSDRS
-328 QGESAYQ
+328 QGETVYQ

-340 HFPEKAEDS
+340 HFPEKAHDS
-349 LSYLTYQAGLVYDGG
+349 LSYLTYQAGLVYNGG
-364 KEIVISP
+364 EEIVISP
-371 ETIANKEIVISPETI
+371 VTIS
-386 ANPNFSKM
+386 NPDFSKI

-420 AFMRPSEKPL
+420 AFIRPSEKPS
-430 LKKLVLGDHTFENVA
+430 LKKLVLGEQTFENVV

-461 AVMVVS
+461 AVIVVS

-482 NPQGYQVS
+482 KPQGYPVS

-504 TSIGEQTGDSYN
+504 ASIGQQTGDSYN

-535 NLLMGFR
+535 NMLLGFT

-557 LGAALIIYYKQY
+557 LGVALIIYYKQY

-586 MSATAVKKTINS
+586 MSQKAVKKTINS
-598 QTLTVFFMPLAM
+598 QTLLVFFMPLAM
-610 ATLHFVISLVMLKQ
+610 ATLHFFVALVMLKQ
-624 MLLTLGVTS
+624 MLMVFGVVS
-633 SLMIYT
+633 SSMIYT
-639 VSGITLLAVALIYFV
+639 VSGITLLAVALFYFI

>member
-6 LAGQNIRKSMGVFAS
+6 LAGQNIRKSMGVFAP

-35 MFLLMLSPVMET
+35 MFLLMLSPVMKS
-47 MGSGAV
+47 MGTGAV
-53 SIGLGVVVLTIFSV
+53 SIGLGIVVLTIFSL
-67 IIEIYSF
+67 IMEIYSF
-74 NFLMKQRAREFGL
+74 NFLMQQRTREFGL

-95 KKVALI
+95 KKVALV
-101 ASLELIMIFLLVVVL
+101 ASIELFFIFLLVIVL
-116 GSVLAGVFANVL
+116 GSALAGVFANVL

-150 AMTASLFAGIF
+150 AMTAFLFAVIF
-161 FLLELLA
+161 FILELLA

-174 TSPLILFRASEKGE
+174 TSSLILFRASEKGE
-188 KEPKGNVLLAALGVV
+188 KEPKGNVLLAALGVLS
-203 GLGIGYYLSL
+203 LGVGYYLSL
-213 SSKAEG
+213 SSKAAG
-219 VALIFR
+219 LAVIYR

-278 AKGLANIT
+278 ATGLANIT
-286 LLAVMAFVTIATT
+286 LLSVMAFVTIATT
-299 TSLYTGMSSMTSGL
+299 TSLYTGMSSMTSRL
-313 YPKETSITYKVADRS
+313 YPKETSITYPVSDRS
-328 QGESAYQ
+328 QGETVYQ

-340 HFPEKAEDS
+340 HFPEKTHDS
-349 LSYLTYQAGLVYDGG
+349 LSYLTYQAGLVYNGG
-364 KEIVISP
+364 EEIVISP
-371 ETIANKEIVISPETI
+371 VTISDPD
-386 ANPNFSKM
+386 FSKI

-420 AFMRPSEKPL
+420 AFIRPSEKPS
-430 LKKLVLGDHTFENVA
+430 LKKLVLGEQTFENVV

-461 AVMVVS
+461 AVIVVS

-482 NPQGYQVS
+482 KPQGYPVS

-504 TSIGEQTGDSYN
+504 ASIGQQTGDSYN

-535 NLLMGFR
+535 NMLLGFT

-557 LGAALIIYYKQY
+557 LGVALIIYYKQY

-586 MSATAVKKTINS
+586 MSQKAVKKTINS
-598 QTLTVFFMPLAM
+598 QTLLVFFMPLAM
-610 ATLHFVISLVMLKQ
+610 ATLHFFVALVMLKQ
-624 MLLTLGVTS
+624 MLMVFGVVS
-633 SLMIYT
+633 SSMIYT
-639 VSGITLLAVALIYFV
+639 VSGITLLAVALFYFV

>member
-6 LAGQNIRKSMGVFAS
+6 LAGQNIRKSMGVFAP

-35 MFLLMLSPVMET
+35 MFLIMLSPVMKT
-47 MGSGAV
+47 MGSGAI
-53 SIGLGVVVLTIFSV
+53 SIGLGVIILTIFSV
-67 IIEIYSF
+67 IMEIYSF

-101 ASLELIMIFLLVVVL
+101 ASLELMMIFLLVVVL

-128 YLIFVNL
+128 YLIFVNI
-135 TNYSDLHFSI
+135 THYSDLHFGI
-145 SPLAF
+145 EPLAF
-150 AMTASLFAGIF
+150 VMTAFLFAGFF

-188 KEPKGNVLLAALGVV
+188 REPKGNVLLAALGVFS
-203 GLGIGYYLSL
+203 LGMGYYLSL

-219 VALIFR
+219 LAVIYR

-278 AKGLANIT
+278 ATGLANIT

-299 TSLYTGMSSMTSGL
+299 TSLYTGMSSMTGAL
-313 YPKETSITYKVADRS
+313 YPKETSITYKVSDRS
-328 QGESAYQ
+328 QGEMAFQ

-340 HFPEKAEDS
+340 HFPEKADDS

-364 KEIVISP
+364 EEIVISP
-371 ETIANKEIVISPETI
+371 KNIS
-386 ANPNFSKM
+386 NPDFSKM

-420 AFMRPSEKPL
+420 VFMRPSEKPS
-430 LKKLVLGDHTFENVA
+430 LKKLVLDDQSFENVA
-445 NLDQAIFP
+445 NLDKAIFP

-467 DDTVLNTVREYYESN
+467 DDTVLNAVREYYESN
-482 NPQGYQVS
+482 NPQGYLVS

-504 TSIGEQTGDSYN
+504 LSLGEQSGEIYEILDE
-516 INDANGEFLGY
+516 NGEYLGNV
-527 AMQKSDFN
+527 MQRTDFN
-535 NLLMGFR
+535 NLLMGFT

-586 MSATAVKKTINS
+586 MSQKAVKKTINS
-598 QTLTVFFMPLAM
+598 QTLTVFFMPLVM
-610 ATLHFVISLVMLKQ
+610 ATLHFVIALIMLKQ
-624 MLLTLGVTS
+624 MLLSFGVTS

-639 VSGITLLAVALIYFV
+639 VSGITLLAVTLIYFV

>member
-6 LAGQNIRKSMGVFAS
+6 LAGQNIRKSMGVFAP

-35 MFLLMLSPVMET
+35 MFLIMLSPVMKT
-47 MGSGAV
+47 MGSGAI

-67 IIEIYSF
+67 IMEIYSF

-101 ASLELIMIFLLVVVL
+101 ASLELMMIFLLVMVL
-116 GSVLAGVFANVL
+116 GSVLAGVFSNVL
-128 YLIFVNL
+128 YLIFVNI
-135 TNYSDLHFSI
+135 THYSDLHFGI
-145 SPLAF
+145 DPLAF
-150 AMTASLFAGIF
+150 VMTAFLFAGIF

-188 KEPKGNVLLAALGVV
+188 KEPRGNVLLAALGVV
-203 GLGIGYYLSL
+203 GLGVGYYLSL
-213 SSKAEG
+213 SSKAVG
-219 VALIFR
+219 LDVIYR

-278 AKGLANIT
+278 ATGLANIT

-299 TSLYTGMSSMTSGL
+299 TSLYTGMSSMTGAL
-313 YPKETSITYKVADRS
+313 YPKETSITYPVSDRS
-328 QGESAYQ
+328 QGEAAYQ

-340 HFPEKAEDS
+340 HFPEKANDN

-364 KEIVISP
+364 EEIVVSP
-371 ETIANKEIVISPETI
+371 ETIS
-386 ANPNFSKM
+386 NPDFSKM

-420 AFMRPSEKPL
+420 VFMRPSEKPS
-430 LKKLVLGDHTFENVA
+430 LKKLVLGEQTFENVA
-445 NLDQAIFP
+445 NLDKAIFP

-490 LDYRVFTDLTDEEV
+490 LDYRVFTDLTKEEV
-504 TSIGEQTGDSYN
+504 AKVGEQAGN
-516 INDANGEFLGY
+516 IYTISNENGEYIGNI
-527 AMQKSDFN
+527 MQRTDFN
-535 NLLMGFR
+535 NMLMGFT

-586 MSATAVKKTINS
+586 MSAAAVKKTINS
-598 QTLTVFFMPLAM
+598 QTLTVFFMPLVM
-610 ATLHFVISLVMLKQ
+610 ATLHFVIALVMLKQ
-624 MLLTLGVTS
+624 MLLSFGVTS

>member
-6 LAGQNIRKSMGVFAS
+6 LAGQNIRKSMGVFAP

-35 MFLLMLSPVMET
+35 MFLLMLSPVMKT
-47 MGSGAV
+47 MGSGAI
-53 SIGLGVVVLTIFSV
+53 SIGLGVIVLTIFSV
-67 IIEIYSF
+67 IMEIYSF

-101 ASLELIMIFLLVVVL
+101 ASLELMMIFLLVVVL

-135 TNYSDLHFSI
+135 TNYSDLHFGI
-145 SPLAF
+145 APLAF
-150 AMTASLFAGIF
+150 AMTAFLFAGIF
-161 FLLELLA
+161 FILELLA

-174 TSPLILFRASEKGE
+174 TSPLILFSASEKGE
-188 KEPKGNVLLAALGVV
+188 KEPRGNFLLAALGVLS
-203 GLGIGYYLSL
+203 LGVGYYLSL
-213 SSKAEG
+213 SSQSAG
-219 VALIFR
+219 VGVIYR

-248 LKARRKNKRYF
+248 LKARRKNKGYF

-278 AKGLANIT
+278 ATGLANIT

-371 ETIANKEIVISPETI
+371 ETIANPD
-386 ANPNFSKM
+386 FSKI
-394 AFTYFITQDDF
+394 AFTYFVTQDDF

-420 AFMRPSEKPL
+420 AFIRPSEMPL
-430 LKKLVLGDHTFENVA
+430 LEKVTLGDSTFENVV
-445 NLDQAIFP
+445 NLDTAIFP

-467 DDTVLNTVREYYESN
+467 DDSVLETIRSYYESN

-490 LDYRVFTDLTDEEV
+490 LDYRVFTDMTNEEV
-504 TSIGEQTGDSYN
+504 ATLGEQAGDAYN
-516 INDANGEFLGY
+516 ISDANGESLGY
-527 AMQKSDFN
+527 VMQKTDFTN
-535 NLLMGFR
+535 MIMGFR

-586 MSATAVKKTINS
+586 MSAAAVKKTINS

-624 MLLTLGVTS
+624 MLMILGVVS
-633 SLMIYT
+633 SSMIYT
-639 VSGITLLAVALIYFV
+639 VSGLTLLAVVLIYFV

>member
-6 LAGQNIRKSMGVFAS
+6 LAGQNIRKSMGVFAP

-35 MFLLMLSPVMET
+35 MFLLMLSPVMKT
-47 MGSGAV
+47 MGTGAV
-53 SIGLGVVVLTIFSV
+53 SIGLGVVVLTIFSL
-67 IIEIYSF
+67 IMEIYSF
-74 NFLMKQRAREFGL
+74 NFLMQQRTREFGL

-95 KKVALI
+95 KKVALV
-101 ASLELIMIFLLVVVL
+101 ASIELFFIFLLVIVL
-116 GSVLAGVFANVL
+116 GSALAGVFANVL

-135 TNYSDLHFSI
+135 TNYSDLYFSI

-150 AMTASLFAGIF
+150 AMTAFLFAGIF
-161 FLLELLA
+161 FILELLA

-188 KEPKGNVLLAALGVV
+188 KEPRGNLLLATLAVLSLGV
-203 GLGIGYYLSL
+203 GYYLSL
-213 SSKAEG
+213 SSQSAG
-219 VALIFR
+219 LAVIYR

-278 AKGLANIT
+278 ATGLANIT

-299 TSLYTGMSSMTSGL
+299 TSLYTGMANMTSGL
-313 YPKETSITYKVADRS
+313 YPKETSITYPVADRS
-328 QGESAYQ
+328 QGEMAFQ

-364 KEIVISP
+364 S
-371 ETIANKEIVISPETI
+371 AIVISPETI
-386 ANPNFSKM
+386 ANPDFSKM

-430 LKKLVLGDHTFENVA
+430 LEKVTLGDSSFENVA
-445 NLDQAIFP
+445 NLDTAIFP

-467 DDTVLNTVREYYESN
+467 DDSVLETIRSYYESN

-490 LDYRVFTDLTDEEV
+490 LDYRVFTDMTNEELAKV
-504 TSIGEQTGDSYN
+504 GEQAGDAYN
-516 INDANGEFLGY
+516 ISDASGESFGY
-527 AMQKSDFN
+527 VMQKTDFN
-535 NLLMGFR
+535 NMIMGFT

-586 MSATAVKKTINS
+586 MSQQAVKKTINS
-598 QTLTVFFMPLAM
+598 QTLLVFFMPLAM
-610 ATLHFVISLVMLKQ
+610 ATLHFVVALVMLKQ
-624 MLLTLGVTS
+624 MLMVFGVVS
-633 SLMIYT
+633 SSMIYT

>member
-6 LAGQNIRKSMGVFAS
+6 LAGQNIRKSMGVFAP

-35 MFLLMLSPVMET
+35 MFLLMLSPVMKS
-47 MGSGAV
+47 MGTGAV
-53 SIGLGVVVLTIFSV
+53 SIGLGVVVLTIFSL
-67 IIEIYSF
+67 IMEIYSF
-74 NFLMKQRAREFGL
+74 NFLMQQRTREFGL

-95 KKVALI
+95 KKVAMV
-101 ASLELIMIFLLVVVL
+101 ASIELFFIFLLVIVL
-116 GSVLAGVFANVL
+116 GSALAGVFANVL

-150 AMTASLFAGIF
+150 AMTAFLFAVIF
-161 FLLELLA
+161 FILELLA

-188 KEPKGNVLLAALGVV
+188 KEPKGNVLLAALGVLS
-203 GLGIGYYLSL
+203 LGVGYYLSL
-213 SSKAEG
+213 SSKAAG
-219 VALIFR
+219 VGVIYR

-278 AKGLANIT
+278 ATGLANIT
-286 LLAVMAFVTIATT
+286 LLSVMAFVTIATT
-299 TSLYTGMSSMTSGL
+299 TSLYTGMSSMTSAL
-313 YPKETSITYKVADRS
+313 YPKETSITYPVSDRS
-328 QGESAYQ
+328 QGETVYQ

-340 HFPEKAEDS
+340 HFPEKANDN

-364 KEIVISP
+364 GEIVISP
-371 ETIANKEIVISPETI
+371 VTISDPD
-386 ANPNFSKM
+386 FSKI

-420 AFMRPSEKPL
+420 AFIRPSEKPS
-430 LKKLVLGDHTFENVA
+430 LKKLVLGEKTFENVA
-445 NLDQAIFP
+445 NLDKVIFP

-461 AVMVVS
+461 AVIVVS
-467 DDTVLNTVREYYESN
+467 DDSVLETVRSYYEAN

-490 LDYRVFTDLTDEEV
+490 LDYRVFTDMTNEEV
-504 TSIGEQTGDSYN
+504 ATLGEQAGDAYN
-516 INDANGEFLGY
+516 ISDANGEFIGY
-527 AMQKSDFN
+527 VMQKTDFN
-535 NLLMGFR
+535 NMIMGFT

-586 MSATAVKKTINS
+586 MSQQTVKKTINS
-598 QTLTVFFMPLAM
+598 QTLLVFFMPLAM
-610 ATLHFVISLVMLKQ
+610 ATLHFVVALVMLKQ
-624 MLLTLGVTS
+624 MLMMFGVVS
-633 SLMIYT
+633 SSMIYT

>member
-6 LAGQNIRKSMGVFAS
+6 LAGQNIRKSMGVFAP

-35 MFLLMLSPVMET
+35 MFLLMLSPVMKS
-47 MGSGAV
+47 MGTGAV
-53 SIGLGVVVLTIFSV
+53 SIGLGVVVLTIFSL
-67 IIEIYSF
+67 IMEIYSF
-74 NFLMKQRAREFGL
+74 NFLMQQRTREFGL

-95 KKVALI
+95 KKVALV
-101 ASLELIMIFLLVVVL
+101 ASIELFFIFLLVIVV
-116 GSVLAGVFANVL
+116 GSALAGVFANVL

-150 AMTASLFAGIF
+150 AMTAFLFAVIF
-161 FLLELLA
+161 FILELLA

-174 TSPLILFRASEKGE
+174 TSSLILFRASEKGE
-188 KEPKGNVLLAALGVV
+188 KEPKGNVLLAALGVLS
-203 GLGIGYYLSL
+203 LGVGYYLSL
-213 SSKAEG
+213 SSKAAG
-219 VALIFR
+219 LAVIYR

-278 AKGLANIT
+278 ATGLANIT
-286 LLAVMAFVTIATT
+286 LLSVMAFVTIATT
-299 TSLYTGMSSMTSGL
+299 TSLYTGMSSMTSAL
-313 YPKETSITYKVADRS
+313 YPKETSITYPVSDRS
-328 QGESAYQ
+328 QGETVYQ

-340 HFPEKAEDS
+340 HFPEKANDN

-364 KEIVISP
+364 GEIVISP
-371 ETIANKEIVISPETI
+371 VTISDPD
-386 ANPNFSKM
+386 FSKI

-420 AFMRPSEKPL
+420 AFIRPSEKPS
-430 LKKLVLGDHTFENVA
+430 LKKLVLGEKTFENVA
-445 NLDQAIFP
+445 NLDKVIFP

-461 AVMVVS
+461 AVIVVS
-467 DDTVLNTVREYYESN
+467 DDSVLETVRSYYEAN

-490 LDYRVFTDLTDEEV
+490 LDYRVFTDMTNEEV
-504 TSIGEQTGDSYN
+504 ATLGEQAGDAYN
-516 INDANGEFLGY
+516 ISDANGEFIGY
-527 AMQKSDFN
+527 VMQKTDFN
-535 NLLMGFR
+535 NMIMGFT

-586 MSATAVKKTINS
+586 MSQQTVKKTINS
-598 QTLTVFFMPLAM
+598 QTLLVFFMPLAM
-610 ATLHFVISLVMLKQ
+610 ATLHFVVALVMLKQ
-624 MLLTLGVTS
+624 MLMMFGVVS
-633 SLMIYT
+633 SSMIYT

>member
-6 LAGQNIRKSMGVFAS
+6 LAGQNIRKSMGVFS
-21 FVLASLVLFTLICS
+21 PFVLASLVLFTSICS
-35 MFLLMLSPVMET
+35 MFLLMLSPVMKT
-47 MGSGAV
+47 MGTGAV
-53 SIGLGVVVLTIFSV
+53 SIGLGVVVLTIFSL
-67 IIEIYSF
+67 IMEIYSF
-74 NFLMKQRAREFGL
+74 NFLMQQRTREFGL

-95 KKVALI
+95 KKVALV
-101 ASLELIMIFLLVVVL
+101 ASIELFFIFLLVIAL
-116 GSVLAGVFANVL
+116 GSALAGVFANVL

-150 AMTASLFAGIF
+150 VLTAFLFAGIF
-161 FLLELLA
+161 FILELLA

-188 KEPKGNVLLAALGVV
+188 KEPRGNLLLAALAVLSLGV
-203 GLGIGYYLSL
+203 GYYLSL
-213 SSKAEG
+213 SSQSAG
-219 VALIFR
+219 LAVIYR

-248 LKARRKNKRYF
+248 LKARRKNKGYF

-278 AKGLANIT
+278 ATGLANIT

-299 TSLYTGMSSMTSGL
+299 TSLYTGMANMTSGL
-313 YPKETSITYKVADRS
+313 YPKETFITYPVADRS
-328 QGESAYQ
+328 QGEMAFQ

-349 LSYLTYQAGLVYDGG
+349 LSYLTYQAGLVYDGE
-364 KEIVISP
+364 KEIV
-371 ETIANKEIVISPETI
+371 VSPETI
-386 ANPNFSKM
+386 ANPDFSKM

-420 AFMRPSEKPL
+420 AFMRPSEMPSLEK
-430 LKKLVLGDHTFENVA
+430 VTLGDSTFENVV
-445 NLDQAIFP
+445 NLDTAIFP

-467 DDTVLNTVREYYESN
+467 DDSVLETIRSYFEAN

-490 LDYRVFTDLTDEEV
+490 LDYRVFTDLTNEEV
-504 TSIGEQTGDSYN
+504 ATLGEQAGDAYN
-516 INDANGEFLGY
+516 ISDANGESFGY
-527 AMQKSDFN
+527 VMQKTDFN
-535 NLLMGFR
+535 NMLMGFT

-586 MSATAVKKTINS
+586 MSAAAVKKTINS

-667 ER
+667 KR

>member
-6 LAGQNIRKSMGVFAS
+6 LAGQNIRKSMGVFAP

-35 MFLLMLSPVMET
+35 MFLLMLSPVMKS
-47 MGSGAV
+47 MGTGAV
-53 SIGLGVVVLTIFSV
+53 SIGLGVVVLTIFSL
-67 IIEIYSF
+67 IMEIYSF
-74 NFLMKQRAREFGL
+74 NFLMQQRTREFGL

-95 KKVALI
+95 KKVALV
-101 ASLELIMIFLLVVVL
+101 ASIELFFIFLLVIVL
-116 GSVLAGVFANVL
+116 GSALAGVFANVL

-150 AMTASLFAGIF
+150 AMTAFLFAVIF
-161 FLLELLA
+161 FILELLA

-188 KEPKGNVLLAALGVV
+188 KEPKGNVLLAALGVLS
-203 GLGIGYYLSL
+203 LGVGYYLSL
-213 SSKAEG
+213 SSKAAG
-219 VALIFR
+219 LAVIYR

-278 AKGLANIT
+278 ATGLANIT
-286 LLAVMAFVTIATT
+286 LLSVMAFVTIATT
-299 TSLYTGMSSMTSGL
+299 TSLYTGMSSMTSRL
-313 YPKETSITYKVADRS
+313 YPKETSITYPVSDRS
-328 QGESAYQ
+328 QGETVYQ

-340 HFPEKAEDS
+340 HFPEKAHDS

-364 KEIVISP
+364 EEIVISP
-371 ETIANKEIVISPETI
+371 VTISDPD
-386 ANPNFSKM
+386 FSKI

-405 RKLGNDLPELAANQV
+405 RKLGNDLSELAANQV
-420 AFMRPSEKPL
+420 AFIRPSEKPS
-430 LKKLVLGDHTFENVA
+430 LKKLVLGEQTFENVV
-445 NLDQAIFP
+445 NLDQAILP

-467 DDTVLNTVREYYESN
+467 DDSVLETIRSYYEAN

-490 LDYRVFTDLTDEEV
+490 LDYRVFTDMTNEEV
-504 TSIGEQTGDSYN
+504 ATLGEQAGDAYN
-516 INDANGEFLGY
+516 ISDANGEFIGY
-527 AMQKSDFN
+527 VMQKTDFN
-535 NLLMGFR
+535 NMIMGFI

-586 MSATAVKKTINS
+586 MSQQTVKKTIDS
-598 QTLTVFFMPLAM
+598 QTLLVFFMPLAM
-610 ATLHFVISLVMLKQ
+610 ATLHFVVALVMLKQ
-624 MLLTLGVTS
+624 MLMMFGVVS
-633 SLMIYT
+633 SSMIYT
-639 VSGITLLAVALIYFV
+639 ISGITLLAVALIYFV

>member
-6 LAGQNIRKSMGVFAS
+6 LAGQNIRKSMGVFAP

-35 MFLLMLSPVMET
+35 MFLLMLSPVMKT
-47 MGSGAV
+47 MGTGAV
-53 SIGLGVVVLTIFSV
+53 SIGLGVVVLTIFSL
-67 IIEIYSF
+67 IMEIYSF
-74 NFLMKQRAREFGL
+74 NFLMQQRTREFGL
-87 YNMLGMNK
+87 YNVLGMNK
-95 KKVALI
+95 KKVALV
-101 ASLELIMIFLLVVVL
+101 ASIELFFIFLLVIVL
-116 GSVLAGVFANVL
+116 GSALAGVFANVL

-150 AMTASLFAGIF
+150 AMTAFLFAVIF
-161 FLLELLA
+161 FILELLA

-188 KEPKGNVLLAALGVV
+188 KEPKGNVLLAALGVLS
-203 GLGIGYYLSL
+203 LGVGYYLSL
-213 SSKAEG
+213 SSQSAG
-219 VALIFR
+219 LAVIYR
-225 FFIAVLFVIAGTYLF
+225 FFIAVLFVIVGTYLF

-278 AKGLANIT
+278 ATGLANIT

-299 TSLYTGMSSMTSGL
+299 TSLYTGMANMTSGL
-313 YPKETSITYKVADRS
+313 YPKETSITYHVADRS

-349 LSYLTYQAGLVYDGG
+349 LTYMTYQAGLVYDGG

-371 ETIANKEIVISPETI
+371 ETIANPD
-386 ANPNFSKM
+386 FSKM

-420 AFMRPSEKPL
+420 AFMRPSEKPSL
-430 LKKLVLGDHTFENVA
+430 EKVSLGDSSFENVA
-445 NLDQAIFP
+445 NLDAAIFP

-467 DDTVLNTVREYYESN
+467 DDSVLETIRSYYEAN

-490 LDYRVFTDLTDEEV
+490 LDYRVFTDMTNEELAKV
-504 TSIGEQTGDSYN
+504 GDAYN
-516 INDANGEFLGY
+516 ISDANGEFIGY
-527 AMQKSDFN
+527 VMQRTDFN
-535 NLLMGFR
+535 DLLMGFT

-586 MSATAVKKTINS
+586 MSQQAVKKTINS
-598 QTLTVFFMPLAM
+598 QTLLVFFMPLAM
-610 ATLHFVISLVMLKQ
+610 ATLHFVVALVMLKQ
-624 MLLTLGVTS
+624 MLMMFGVVS
-633 SLMIYT
+633 SSMIYT

>member
-6 LAGQNIRKSMGVFAS
+6 LAGQNIRKSMGVFAP

-35 MFLLMLSPVMET
+35 MFLLMLSPVMKS
-47 MGSGAV
+47 MGTGAV
-53 SIGLGVVVLTIFSV
+53 SIGLGIVVLTIFSL
-67 IIEIYSF
+67 IMEIYSF
-74 NFLMKQRAREFGL
+74 NFLMQQRTREFGL

-95 KKVALI
+95 KKVALV
-101 ASLELIMIFLLVVVL
+101 ASIELFFIFLLVIVL
-116 GSVLAGVFANVL
+116 GSALAGVFANVL

-150 AMTASLFAGIF
+150 AMTAFLFAVIF
-161 FLLELLA
+161 FILELLA

-188 KEPKGNVLLAALGVV
+188 KEPKGNVLLAALGVLS
-203 GLGIGYYLSL
+203 LGVGYYLSL
-213 SSKAEG
+213 SSKAAG
-219 VALIFR
+219 LAVIYR

-278 AKGLANIT
+278 ATGLANIT
-286 LLAVMAFVTIATT
+286 LLSVMAFVTIATT
-299 TSLYTGMSSMTSGL
+299 TSLYTGMSSMTSRL
-313 YPKETSITYKVADRS
+313 YPKETSITYPVSDRS
-328 QGESAYQ
+328 QGETVYQ

-340 HFPEKAEDS
+340 HFPEKAHDS

-364 KEIVISP
+364 EEIVISP
-371 ETIANKEIVISPETI
+371 VTISDPD
-386 ANPNFSKM
+386 FSKI

-420 AFMRPSEKPL
+420 AFIRPSEKPS
-430 LKKLVLGDHTFENVA
+430 LKKLVLGEQTFENVV

-461 AVMVVS
+461 AVMVVG
-467 DDTVLNTVREYYESN
+467 DDSVLETVRSYYEAN

-490 LDYRVFTDLTDEEV
+490 LDYRVFTDLTNEEV
-504 TSIGEQTGDSYN
+504 ASIGQQTGDSYT

-527 AMQKSDFN
+527 AMQKSDLN
-535 NLLMGFR
+535 NMLLGFT
-542 GGFLFTGFLLGISFL
+542 GGFLFTGLLLGISFL
-557 LGAALIIYYKQY
+557 LGVALIIYYKQY

-586 MSATAVKKTINS
+586 MSQKAVKKTINS
-598 QTLTVFFMPLAM
+598 QTLLVFFMPLAM
-610 ATLHFVISLVMLKQ
+610 ATLHFFVSLVMLKQ
-624 MLLTLGVTS
+624 MLKEFGVVS
-633 SLMIYT
+633 SSMIYT
-639 VSGITLLAVALIYFV
+639 VSGITLLAVALFYFI

>member
-6 LAGQNIRKSMGVFAS
+6 LAGQNIRKSMGVFAP

-35 MFLLMLSPVMET
+35 MFLIMLSPVMKT
-47 MGSGAV
+47 MGSGAI

-67 IIEIYSF
+67 IMEIYSF

-101 ASLELIMIFLLVVVL
+101 ASLELMMIFLLVVVL

-135 TNYSDLHFSI
+135 TNYSDLHFGI
-145 SPLAF
+145 APLAF
-150 AMTASLFAGIF
+150 VMTAFLFAGFF

-203 GLGIGYYLSL
+203 GLGVGYYLSL
-213 SSKAEG
+213 SSQSEG
-219 VALIFR
+219 LAVIYR

-278 AKGLANIT
+278 ATGLANIT

-299 TSLYTGMSSMTSGL
+299 TSLYTGMANMTSGL
-313 YPKETSITYKVADRS
+313 YPKETSITYPVADRS
-328 QGESAYQ
+328 QGETAFQ

-364 KEIVISP
+364 KD
-371 ETIANKEIVISPETI
+371 IVISPETI
-386 ANPNFSKM
+386 ANPDFSKI

-405 RKLGNDLPELAANQV
+405 RKLGNDLPELVANQI
-420 AFMRPSEKPL
+420 AFMRPSEMPSLEK
-430 LKKLVLGDHTFENVA
+430 VTLGDSTFENVV
-445 NLDQAIFP
+445 NLDTAIFP
-453 DITNTLNA
+453 DITDTLNA

-467 DDTVLNTVREYYESN
+467 DDSVLQTIRSYYEAS

-490 LDYRVFTDLTDEEV
+490 LDYRVFTDMTNEEV
-504 TSIGEQTGDSYN
+504 LTLGEQAGDAYN
-516 INDANGEFLGY
+516 ISDANGEFIGY
-527 AMQKSDFN
+527 VMQRTDFN
-535 NLLMGFR
+535 NLLMGFT

-586 MSATAVKKTINS
+586 MSQQAVKKTINS
-598 QTLTVFFMPLAM
+598 QTLLVFFMPLAM
-610 ATLHFVISLVMLKQ
+610 ATLHFVVALVMLKQ
-624 MLLTLGVTS
+624 MLMMFGVVS
-633 SLMIYT
+633 SSMIYT

>member
-6 LAGQNIRKSMGVFAS
+6 LAGQNIRKSMGVFAP

-35 MFLLMLSPVMET
+35 MFLLMLSPVMKS
-47 MGSGAV
+47 MGTGAV
-53 SIGLGVVVLTIFSV
+53 SIGLGVVVLTIFSL
-67 IIEIYSF
+67 IMEIYSF
-74 NFLMKQRAREFGL
+74 NFLMQQRTREFGL
-87 YNMLGMNK
+87 YNVLGMNK
-95 KKVALI
+95 KKVALV
-101 ASLELIMIFLLVVVL
+101 ASIELFFIFLLVIVL
-116 GSVLAGVFANVL
+116 GSALAGVFANVL

-150 AMTASLFAGIF
+150 AMTAFLFAVIF
-161 FLLELLA
+161 FILELLA

-174 TSPLILFRASEKGE
+174 TSSLILFRASEKGE
-188 KEPKGNVLLAALGVV
+188 KEPKGNVLLAALGVLS
-203 GLGIGYYLSL
+203 LGVGYYLSL
-213 SSKAEG
+213 SSKAAG
-219 VALIFR
+219 LAVIYR

-264 FITTSQMIFRMKQH
+264 FVTTSQMIFRMKQH
-278 AKGLANIT
+278 ATGLANIT
-286 LLAVMAFVTIATT
+286 LLSVMAFVTIATT
-299 TSLYTGMSSMTSGL
+299 TSLYTGMSSMTSRL
-313 YPKETSITYKVADRS
+313 YPKETSITYPVSDRS
-328 QGESAYQ
+328 QGETVYQ

-340 HFPEKAEDS
+340 HFPEKAHDS

-364 KEIVISP
+364 EEIVISP
-371 ETIANKEIVISPETI
+371 VTISDPD
-386 ANPNFSKM
+386 FSKI
-394 AFTYFITQDDF
+394 AFTYFITQGDF

-420 AFMRPSEKPL
+420 AFIRPSEKPS
-430 LKKLVLGDHTFENVA
+430 LKKLVLGEQTFENVV
-445 NLDQAIFP
+445 NLDQAILP

-467 DDTVLNTVREYYESN
+467 DDSVLETIRSYYEAN

-490 LDYRVFTDLTDEEV
+490 LDYRVFTDMTNEEV
-504 TSIGEQTGDSYN
+504 ATLGEQAGDAYN
-516 INDANGEFLGY
+516 ISDANGEFIGY
-527 AMQKSDFN
+527 VMQKTDFN
-535 NLLMGFR
+535 NMIMGFT

-586 MSATAVKKTINS
+586 MSQQTVKKTIDS
-598 QTLTVFFMPLAM
+598 QTLLVFFMPLAM
-610 ATLHFVISLVMLKQ
+610 ATLHFVVALVMLKQ
-624 MLLTLGVTS
+624 MLMMFGVVS
-633 SLMIYT
+633 SSMIYT
-639 VSGITLLAVALIYFV
+639 ISGITLLAVALIYFV

>member
-6 LAGQNIRKSMGVFAS
+6 LAGQNIRKSMGVFAP

-35 MFLLMLSPVMET
+35 MFLLMLSPVMKT
-47 MGSGAV
+47 MGTGAV
-53 SIGLGVVVLTIFSV
+53 SIGLGVVVLTIFSL
-67 IIEIYSF
+67 IMEIYSF
-74 NFLMKQRAREFGL
+74 NFLMQQRTREFGL

-95 KKVALI
+95 KKVALV
-101 ASLELIMIFLLVVVL
+101 ASIELFFIFLLVIVL

-150 AMTASLFAGIF
+150 AMTAFLFAGIF
-161 FLLELLA
+161 FILELLA

-188 KEPKGNVLLAALGVV
+188 KEPRGNLLLAALGVLS
-203 GLGIGYYLSL
+203 LGVGYYLSL
-213 SSKAEG
+213 SSKAAG
-219 VALIFR
+219 VGVIYR

-278 AKGLANIT
+278 ATGLANIT

-371 ETIANKEIVISPETI
+371 ETIANPD
-386 ANPNFSKM
+386 FSKI
-394 AFTYFITQDDF
+394 AFTYFVTQDDF

-420 AFMRPSEKPL
+420 AFIRPSEMPL
-430 LKKLVLGDHTFENVA
+430 LEKVTLGDSTFENVV
-445 NLDQAIFP
+445 NLDTAIFP

-467 DDTVLNTVREYYESN
+467 DDSVLETIRSYYESN

-490 LDYRVFTDLTDEEV
+490 LDYRVFTDMTNEEV
-504 TSIGEQTGDSYN
+504 ATLGEQAGDAYN
-516 INDANGEFLGY
+516 ISDANGESLGY
-527 AMQKSDFN
+527 VMQKTDFTN
-535 NLLMGFR
+535 MIMGFR

-586 MSATAVKKTINS
+586 MSAAAVKKTINS

-624 MLLTLGVTS
+624 MLMILGVVS
-633 SLMIYT
+633 SSMIYT
-639 VSGITLLAVALIYFV
+639 VSGLTLLAVVLIYFV

>member
-6 LAGQNIRKSMGVFAS
+6 LAGQNIRKSMGVFAP

-35 MFLLMLSPVMET
+35 MFLLMLSPVMKT

-67 IIEIYSF
+67 IMEIYSF

-101 ASLELIMIFLLVVVL
+101 ASLELMMIFLLVVVL
-116 GSVLAGVFANVL
+116 GSILAGVFSNVL
-128 YLIFVNL
+128 YLIFVNI
-135 TNYSDLHFSI
+135 THYSDLHFGI
-145 SPLAF
+145 APLAF
-150 AMTASLFAGIF
+150 VMTAFLFAGIF

-188 KEPKGNVLLAALGVV
+188 KEPKGNVLLAALGVL
-203 GLGIGYYLSL
+203 GLGVGYYLSL
-213 SSKAEG
+213 SSKAAG
-219 VALIFR
+219 VAVIFR

-278 AKGLANIT
+278 ATGLANIT

-371 ETIANKEIVISPETI
+371 ETIANPD
-386 ANPNFSKM
+386 FSKI
-394 AFTYFITQDDF
+394 AFTYFVTQDDF

-420 AFMRPSEKPL
+420 VFMRPSEKPL
-430 LKKLVLGDHTFENVA
+430 LKKLVLGDQTFENVA
-445 NLDQAIFP
+445 NLDKAIFP

-467 DDTVLNTVREYYESN
+467 DDTVLDTVREYYESN

-490 LDYRVFTDLTDEEV
+490 LDYRVFTDMTNEEV
-504 TSIGEQTGDSYN
+504 ATLGEQAGDAYN
-516 INDANGEFLGY
+516 ISDANGESLGY
-527 AMQKSDFN
+527 VMQKTDFTN
-535 NLLMGFR
+535 MIMGFR

-586 MSATAVKKTINS
+586 MSAAAVKKTINS

>member
-6 LAGQNIRKSMGVFAS
+6 LAGQNIRKSMGVFAP

-35 MFLLMLSPVMET
+35 MFLLMLSPVMKS
-47 MGSGAV
+47 MGTGAV
-53 SIGLGVVVLTIFSV
+53 SIGLGVVVLTIFSL
-67 IIEIYSF
+67 IMEIYSF
-74 NFLMKQRAREFGL
+74 NFLMQQRTREFGL

-95 KKVALI
+95 KKVALV
-101 ASLELIMIFLLVVVL
+101 ASIELFFIFLLVIVL
-116 GSVLAGVFANVL
+116 GSALAGVFANVL

-150 AMTASLFAGIF
+150 AMTAFLFAVIF
-161 FLLELLA
+161 FILELLA

-174 TSPLILFRASEKGE
+174 TSSLILFRASEKGE
-188 KEPKGNVLLAALGVV
+188 KEPKGNVLLAALGVLS
-203 GLGIGYYLSL
+203 LGVGYYLSL
-213 SSKAEG
+213 SSQSAG
-219 VALIFR
+219 LAVIYR

-278 AKGLANIT
+278 ATGLANIT
-286 LLAVMAFVTIATT
+286 LLSVMAFVTIATT
-299 TSLYTGMSSMTSGL
+299 TSLYTGMSSMTSRL
-313 YPKETSITYKVADRS
+313 YPKETSITYPVSDRS
-328 QGESAYQ
+328 QGETVYQ

-340 HFPEKAEDS
+340 HFPEKAHDS

-364 KEIVISP
+364 EEIVISP
-371 ETIANKEIVISPETI
+371 VTISDPD
-386 ANPNFSKM
+386 FSKI
-394 AFTYFITQDDF
+394 AFTYFITQGDF

-420 AFMRPSEKPL
+420 AFIRPSEKPS
-430 LKKLVLGDHTFENVA
+430 LKKLVLGEQTFENVV
-445 NLDQAIFP
+445 NLDQAILP

-467 DDTVLNTVREYYESN
+467 DDSVLETIRSYYEAN

-490 LDYRVFTDLTDEEV
+490 LDYRVFTDMTNEEV
-504 TSIGEQTGDSYN
+504 ATLGEQAGDAYN
-516 INDANGEFLGY
+516 ISDANGEFIGY
-527 AMQKSDFN
+527 VMQKTDFN
-535 NLLMGFR
+535 NMIMGFI

-586 MSATAVKKTINS
+586 MSQQTVKKTIDS
-598 QTLTVFFMPLAM
+598 QTLLVFFMPLAM
-610 ATLHFVISLVMLKQ
+610 ATLHFVVALVMLKQ
-624 MLLTLGVTS
+624 MLMMFGVVS
-633 SLMIYT
+633 SSMIYT
-639 VSGITLLAVALIYFV
+639 ISGITLLAVALIYFV

>member
-6 LAGQNIRKSMGVFAS
+6 LAGQNIRKSMGVFAP

-35 MFLLMLSPVMET
+35 MFLLMLSPVMKT
-47 MGSGAV
+47 MGTGAV
-53 SIGLGVVVLTIFSV
+53 SIGLGVVVLTIFSL
-67 IIEIYSF
+67 IMEIYSF
-74 NFLMKQRAREFGL
+74 NFLMQQRAREFGL

-95 KKVALI
+95 KKVALV
-101 ASLELIMIFLLVVVL
+101 ASIELFFIFLLVIVL
-116 GSVLAGVFANVL
+116 GSALAGVFSNVL

-135 TNYSDLHFSI
+135 TSYGDLHFSI

-150 AMTASLFAGIF
+150 VLTAFLFAGIF
-161 FLLELLA
+161 FILELLA

-188 KEPKGNVLLAALGVV
+188 KEPRGNLLLAALGVLS
-203 GLGIGYYLSL
+203 LGVGYYLSL
-213 SSKAEG
+213 SSQSEG
-219 VALIFR
+219 LAVIYR

-278 AKGLANIT
+278 ATGLANIT

-299 TSLYTGMSSMTSGL
+299 TSLYTGMANMTSGL
-313 YPKETSITYKVADRS
+313 YPKETSITYPVADRS
-328 QGESAYQ
+328 QGEMAFQ

-349 LSYLTYQAGLVYDGG
+349 LPYLTYQAGLVYDGG

-371 ETIANKEIVISPETI
+371 ETIANLD
-386 ANPNFSKM
+386 FSKM

-405 RKLGNDLPELAANQV
+405 RKLGNDLPALAANQV
-420 AFMRPSEKPL
+420 AFIRPSEMPSLEK
-430 LKKLVLGDHTFENVA
+430 VTLGDSTFENVA
-445 NLDQAIFP
+445 NLDTAIFP

-467 DDTVLNTVREYYESN
+467 DDSVLETIRSYYEAN

-490 LDYRVFTDLTDEEV
+490 LDYRVFTDMTKEEV
-504 TSIGEQTGDSYN
+504 LSLGEQAGDMYH
-516 INDANGEFLGY
+516 ILDENGEYLGNV
-527 AMQKSDFN
+527 MQRTDFN
-535 NLLMGFR
+535 NLLMGFT

-586 MSATAVKKTINS
+586 MSQQAVKKTINS
-598 QTLTVFFMPLAM
+598 QTLLVFFMPLAM
-610 ATLHFVISLVMLKQ
+610 ATLHFVVALVMLKQ
-624 MLLTLGVTS
+624 MLMMFGVVS
-633 SLMIYT
+633 SSMIYT

>member
-6 LAGQNIRKSMGVFAS
+6 LAGQNIRKSMGVFAP

-35 MFLLMLSPVMET
+35 MFLLMLSPVMKT

-67 IIEIYSF
+67 IMEIYSF

-101 ASLELIMIFLLVVVL
+101 ASLELMMIFLLVVVL
-116 GSVLAGVFANVL
+116 GSVLAGVFSNVL
-128 YLIFVNL
+128 YLIFVNI
-135 TNYSDLHFSI
+135 THYSDLHFGI
-145 SPLAF
+145 DPLAF
-150 AMTASLFAGIF
+150 VMTAFLFAGIF

-188 KEPKGNVLLAALGVV
+188 KEPRGNLLLAALGVLS
-203 GLGIGYYLSL
+203 LGAGYYLSL
-213 SSKAEG
+213 SSKAAG
-219 VALIFR
+219 LFVIYR

-248 LKARRKNKRYF
+248 LKARRKNKGYF

-278 AKGLANIT
+278 ATGLANIT

-299 TSLYTGMSSMTSGL
+299 TSLYTGMANMTSGL
-313 YPKETSITYKVADRS
+313 YPKETSITYPISDRS
-328 QGESAYQ
+328 QGESVYQ

-340 HFPEKAEDS
+340 HFPEKANDN

-371 ETIANKEIVISPETI
+371 ETIANPD
-386 ANPNFSKM
+386 FSKM

-420 AFMRPSEKPL
+420 AFMRPSEKPSL
-430 LKKLVLGDHTFENVA
+430 EKVTLGDSSFENVA
-445 NLDQAIFP
+445 DLDKAIFP

-467 DDTVLNTVREYYESN
+467 DDSVLETIRSYFEAN

-490 LDYRVFTDLTDEEV
+490 LDYRVFTDLTKEEV
-504 TSIGEQTGDSYN
+504 AKIGEQAGDIYT
-516 INDANGEFLGY
+516 ILDENGECLGNV
-527 AMQKSDFN
+527 MQRSDFN
-535 NLLMGFR
+535 NMLMGFT

-586 MSATAVKKTINS
+586 MSQKAVKKTINS
-598 QTLTVFFMPLAM
+598 QTLLVFFMPLAM
-610 ATLHFVISLVMLKQ
+610 ATLHFVVALVMLKQ
-624 MLLTLGVTS
+624 MLIMFGVVS
-633 SLMIYT
+633 SSMIYT
-639 VSGITLLAVALIYFV
+639 VSVITLLAVALIYFV

>member
-6 LAGQNIRKSMGVFAS
+6 LAGQNIRKSMGVFAP

-35 MFLLMLSPVMET
+35 MFLLMLSPVMKT
-47 MGSGAV
+47 MGSGAI

-67 IIEIYSF
+67 IMEIYSF

-101 ASLELIMIFLLVVVL
+101 ASLELMMIFLLVVVL
-116 GSVLAGVFANVL
+116 GSVLAGVFSNVL

-135 TNYSDLHFSI
+135 THYSDLHFGI
-145 SPLAF
+145 APLAF
-150 AMTASLFAGIF
+150 VMTAFLFAGFF

-203 GLGIGYYLSL
+203 GLGVGYYLSL
-213 SSKAEG
+213 SSKAVG
-219 VALIFR
+219 LDVIYR

-248 LKARRKNKRYF
+248 LKTRRKNKRYF
-259 YTPEH
+259 YTPEY

-278 AKGLANIT
+278 ATGLANIT

-299 TSLYTGMSSMTSGL
+299 TSLYTGMSSMTGAL
-313 YPKETSITYKVADRS
+313 YPKETSITYKVSNRS
-328 QGESAYQ
+328 QGEMAFQ

-340 HFPEKAEDS
+340 HFPEKANDS

-364 KEIVISP
+364 EEIVISP
-371 ETIANKEIVISPETI
+371 ETIS
-386 ANPNFSKM
+386 NPDFSKM

-420 AFMRPSEKPL
+420 VFMRPSEKPS
-430 LKKLVLGDHTFENVA
+430 LKKLVLGDQTFENVA
-445 NLDQAIFP
+445 NLDQVIFP

-482 NPQGYQVS
+482 NPQGYLVS

-504 TSIGEQTGDSYN
+504 LSLGEQSGEIYEILDE
-516 INDANGEFLGY
+516 NGEYLGNV
-527 AMQKSDFN
+527 MQRTDFN
-535 NLLMGFR
+535 NLLMGFT

-569 SEGHEDKKSYKI
+569 SEGYEDKKSYKI

-586 MSATAVKKTINS
+586 MSAAAVKKTINA
-598 QTLTVFFMPLAM
+598 QTLTVFFMPLVM
-610 ATLHFVISLVMLKQ
+610 ATLHFVIALVMLKQ
-624 MLLTLGVTS
+624 MLLSFGVTS

-639 VSGITLLAVALIYFV
+639 VSGITLLAVVFIYFV

>member
-6 LAGQNIRKSMGVFAS
+6 LAGQNIRKSIGVFAP

-35 MFLLMLSPVMET
+35 MFLLMLSPVMKT
-47 MGSGAV
+47 MGSGAI

-67 IIEIYSF
+67 IMEIYSF

-101 ASLELIMIFLLVVVL
+101 ASLELMMIFLLVVVL

-128 YLIFVNL
+128 YLIFVNI
-135 TNYSDLHFSI
+135 THYSDLHFGI
-145 SPLAF
+145 APLAF
-150 AMTASLFAGIF
+150 VMTAFLFAGIF

-219 VALIFR
+219 VAIIFR

-278 AKGLANIT
+278 ATGLANIT
-286 LLAVMAFVTIATT
+286 LLVVMAFVTIATT

-371 ETIANKEIVISPETI
+371 ETIANPD
-386 ANPNFSKM
+386 FSKI
-394 AFTYFITQDDF
+394 AFTYFVTQDDF

-420 AFMRPSEKPL
+420 AFIRPSEKPL

-490 LDYRVFTDLTDEEV
+490 LDYRVFTDMTNEEV
-504 TSIGEQTGDSYN
+504 ATLGEQAGDAYN
-516 INDANGEFLGY
+516 ISDANGESFGY
-527 AMQKSDFN
+527 AMQKTDFN
-535 NLLMGFR
+535 NMLMGLR

-586 MSATAVKKTINS
+586 MSAAAVKKTINS

-639 VSGITLLAVALIYFV
+639 VSGITLLAVAPIYFV